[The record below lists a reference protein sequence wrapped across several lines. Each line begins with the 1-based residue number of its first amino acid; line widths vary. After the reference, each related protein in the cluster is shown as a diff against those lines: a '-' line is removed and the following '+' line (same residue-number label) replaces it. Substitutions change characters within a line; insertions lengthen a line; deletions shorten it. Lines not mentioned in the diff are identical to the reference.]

1 MKFKLNAKDRLIIPN
16 LLPAESTMLEQAVVK
31 EIIAMVT
38 LESKDF
44 GKYGIAENLAS
55 GNLENLDPK
64 KNPKVLIEEEFD
76 FNKIQTDL
84 LKNSVEKKDNDKKI
98 NQAIYDTCERIKKM
112 R

>member
-31 EIIAMVT
+31 EIIAKVT

-44 GKYGIAENLAS
+44 GKYGIEENLS
-55 GNLENLDPK
+55 GNLDGLDPK
-64 KNPKVLIEEEFD
+64 KNPKILIEEEVD
-76 FNKIQTDL
+76 FNKIQLDL
-84 LKNSVEKKDNDKKI
+84 LKDSIEKKDNDKKI